1 MKLLG
6 SLFSAFMLVFG
17 AGTAQAADYPN
28 RPIRV
33 VVGYSPGGATDIVA
47 RVVADKLSSR
57 FGQSVIV
64 ENRPGAGGNIA
75 AAGAAKAA
83 PDGYT
88 LYFVTIATAISATY
102 YDNLQYN
109 LANDFAAVSQA
120 SAMPSFLVVHPSL
133 GVHSV
138 KELIALAKSRPG
150 QLDFS
155 SSGMGGSPHLSGEMF
170 KIMTGVDMTH
180 IAYKGTVPQVTD
192 LLSGVVKVAFPTMPG
207 VIEHIKSGK
216 LRALAVNSKER
227 NAVAPDVPTMAEAG
241 VPGFVDEAWNGIMV
255 PTGTPKD
262 IVNLLSAEIVK
273 IMAMPDVQE
282 KLAAVGTI
290 GVSST
295 PEDFD
300 AYIKAEV
307 RKWGEVV
314 KTANVNAKP

>member
-1 MKLLG
+1 ML
-6 SLFSAFMLVFG
+6 LFSAGM
-17 AGTAQAADYPN
+17 AHAAEYPS

-33 VVGYSPGGATDIVA
+33 VAGYSPGGATDIVA

-57 FGQSVIV
+57 FGQPVIV

-75 AAGAAKAA
+75 AAAAAKAA

-109 LANDFAAVSQA
+109 PATDFAAASQA

-138 KELIALAKSRPG
+138 KELIALAKSQPG

-227 NAVAPDVPTMAEAG
+227 NAVAPDV
-241 VPGFVDEAWNGIMV
+241 
-255 PTGTPKD
+255 
-262 IVNLLSAEIVK
+262 
-273 IMAMPDVQE
+273 QE
-282 KLAAVGTI
+282 KFAAVGTT

-295 PEDFD
+295 PEEFD

-314 KTANVNAKP
+314 KTANVAVKS